1 MDPETDQKLH
11 EKLFEYTQNKAL
23 LVITHRLENIHQYD
37 RIYVMEA
44 GKIIESGH
52 FNELKENPNSF
63 FRNVLFNQI

>member
-1 MDPETDQKLH
+1 
-11 EKLFEYTQNKAL
+11 
-23 LVITHRLENIHQYD
+23 
-37 RIYVMEA
+37 MEA